1 MEIFI
6 AGHTDNVGND
16 DYNNKLSKERAAAV
30 VTYLTGKNIAAA
42 RLTSDGF
49 GKAKPVAE
57 NTSDEGK
64 ALNRRVEFTINKK

>member
-6 AGHTDNVGND
+6 AGHTDNVGNEE
-16 DYNNKLSKERAAAV
+16 YNNKLSKERAAAV
-30 VTYLTGKNIAAA
+30 VTYLTGKSIAAS

-49 GKAKPVAE
+49 GKAKPVADNNSE
-57 NTSDEGK
+57 DAK